1 MLYYS
6 VRESTGALGE
16 IKETRRRQIFTE
28 DEANMAG
35 YIVDFSNNDLG
46 SKAKKRTA
54 AQKEEEKGK
63 QDEDE
68 DEDEEVFLGDL
79 NTLEREKTTYIT
91 QEKDETPRSIA
102 KQSGMTIPDFVKMN
116 LQRHPTLKHDSK
128 FKKGTDVT
136 VLAAPLRNSSKKR
149 LMPRKHLENR
159 LKKREK
165 PDDSLSAD
173 KREAALDEREAALN
187 EREAALDEREAAL
200 NEREAALNER
210 EAALDERQATLGE
223 IGRARDRAMDERERR
238 LNKEQAK
245 LELQKNDVAI
255 KCSSLSLDVES
266 MKSNL
271 KEALSTL
278 EKAEMDIT
286 NLQKDAQRHA
296 PVEEID

>member
-200 NEREAALNER
+200 NEREAAL
-210 EAALDERQATLGE
+210 DERQATLGE